1 MHHFIEICLHL
12 YHSYRFIIHIIHII
26 YIVLVL
32 SLSLAVSLCLSHP
45 APRTPHPAPRI
56 PPLALTHRRYTHL
69 VQLLVDALV
78 LTAPFALA
86 ADFGVLATIAGTALL
101 TLFYAGILDLAKVGG
116 PR

>member
-1 MHHFIEICLHL
+1 MFTSISFASFVSFISFISFIL
-12 YHSYRFIIHIIHII
+12 YWSSHC
-26 YIVLVL
+26 L
-32 SLSLAVSLCLSHP
+32 SLSLAVSLTPHP
-45 APRTPHPAPRI
+45 ATRTPHPAPRI
-56 PPLALTHRRYTHL
+56 PPLARTRRRYTHL